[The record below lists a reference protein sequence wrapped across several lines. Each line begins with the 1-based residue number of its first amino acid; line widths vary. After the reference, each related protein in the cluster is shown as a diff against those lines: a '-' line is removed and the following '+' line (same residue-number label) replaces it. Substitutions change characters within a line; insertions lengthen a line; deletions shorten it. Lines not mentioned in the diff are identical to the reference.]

1 MSCLIECLNYK
12 SVGYNFH
19 ITIRTVE
26 GIIMAKLK
34 GKGVVIAGLVAGAA
48 SYLSK
53 KENRDKLMGYIQ
65 DAKAKATEMMDGMK
79 GNGASMEEETPLQ
92 DLAETAGSANTTEIR
107 ENNMIAEGAQTAVQ
121 YYNENDQ
128 EELT

>member
-1 MSCLIECLNYK
+1 
-12 SVGYNFH
+12 
-19 ITIRTVE
+19 
-26 GIIMAKLK
+26 MAKLK